1 MAWDLGSS
9 HFKILL
15 CKLKIKSKETK
26 GIPFSLI
33 NIDQHS
39 LEPVPR
45 DPSIG
50 HKTNC
55 LWPRENLE
63 IPDWTHRT
71 IDIRLVRADV
81 QGSIPLR
88 GDILEVERKF

>member
-1 MAWDLGSS
+1 MASS
-9 HFKILL
+9 HLRILL
-15 CKLKIKSKETK
+15 CKFWLEINCIETK

-39 LEPVPR
+39 QDPVPR

-63 IPDWTHRT
+63 IPDWTHQT

-81 QGSIPLR
+81 PQGTIPLS
-88 GDILEVERKF
+88 GDILDVERKF